1 MVEDELLL
9 SSLMEVR
16 VEPKGRYCHCEI
28 MRSVATALE
37 VTPILEHLPY
47 PDILIALPD
56 I

>member
-9 SSLMEVR
+9 SSLREAR
-16 VEPKGRYCHCEI
+16 VELKGGYCHSEI

-37 VTPILEHLPY
+37 VSPVLEHLPY